1 MSLKYFARYRFN
13 GSDVAEEDYG
23 LRDLAV
29 ESGALNTIDDST
41 YGSCLA
47 LDGATSLLSTG
58 SFTNIADD
66 ADRSFSFWAHMTST
80 NASPVLCYGELSS
93 PNAFVL
99 YARNVGGYP
108 EFYDYSSREAP
119 TVAEVPTGVSINA
132 WTFFTFSC
140 NAEVMK
146 IFVDGVLWYTKTLTL
161 TTGTTDPLRVGTDGE
176 GEYFEGYLLDV
187 RMWETSI
194 EDSVVEYMFDVGPNF
209 EEELATNYA
218 QNLSRSAIIAGN
230 ILCRTMYGVQEAG
243 SDITQ
248 SFFCVDE
255 NSEIKEAARM
265 EHSQDSSGVASETL
279 RVRHED
285 GMEKT
290 VEISPETTT
299 FSSKVDAVTSSVV
312 FSTEGVHLLAGEE
325 KGSIF
330 FGAGRDFRIRVG
342 DGSFLVEAYS
352 SSKESYETKMEITS

>member
-29 ESGALNTIDDST
+29 ESGALDTIDDSF

-58 SFTNIADD
+58 SFTNVADNV
-66 ADRSFSFWAHMTST
+66 DRCFSFWAKVTST

-99 YARNVGGYP
+99 YARNSGGHP
-108 EFYDYSSREAP
+108 EFYDYSAREAP
-119 TVAEVPTGVSINA
+119 SETPVSINT
-132 WTFFTFSC
+132 WTFLTFSC
-140 NAEVMK
+140 NSEVLK
-146 IFVDGVLWYTKTLTL
+146 IFADGVLSYTTTLTL
-161 TTGTTDPLRVGTDGE
+161 TTGTTDPLRIGTDGQ

-194 EDSVVEYMFDVGPNF
+194 EDSIVHSMFSKGPNF
-209 EEELATNYA
+209 EEQLGTSYA
-218 QNLSRSAIIAGN
+218 QSLSRSAIIAGN

-243 SDITQ
+243 GDITQ

-255 NSEIKEAARM
+255 NSQVQEAARV
-265 EHSQDSSGVASETL
+265 EHTKDTSGVATERM
-279 RVRHED
+279 RVRHKENLD
-285 GMEKT
+285 KT

-299 FSSKVDAVTSSVV
+299 FSSMVDAVTSSVV
-312 FSTEGVHLLAGEE
+312 FSAEGVHLLAGEEE

-352 SSKESYETKMEITS
+352 SANEAYEKKMEISS